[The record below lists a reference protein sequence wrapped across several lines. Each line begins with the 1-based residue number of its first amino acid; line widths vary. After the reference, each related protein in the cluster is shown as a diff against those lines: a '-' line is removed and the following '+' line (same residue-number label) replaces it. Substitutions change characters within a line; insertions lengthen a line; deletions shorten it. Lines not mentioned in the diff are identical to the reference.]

1 MKRHYKP
8 LINNTGDQLLVRHWA
23 KQYGVKE
30 VWVCAIGDG
39 SDFMFMYDVS
49 DGRRRLSICR
59 PLGLAIER
67 SYTIKQLC
75 GEEEE

>member
-1 MKRHYKP
+1 MKELDLSDK
-8 LINNTGDQLLVRHWA
+8 IATVEMTITQ
-23 KQYGVKE
+23 
-30 VWVCAIGDG
+30 VWVCAIGDD

-75 GEEEE
+75 GEEEEE